1 MTYLEGRHEGKV
13 ARQRARAACTFANA
27 GAVTREKEK
36 EKEKEKEPVRESCSQ
51 FAESECVNAWE
62 ADWDC
67 SDTVIRVRE

>member
-13 ARQRARAACTFANA
+13 ARHRARAACTSANA
-27 GAVTREKEK
+27 GAVTR
-36 EKEKEKEPVRESCSQ
+36 EKEKEPVRESCSQ

-67 SDTVIRVRE
+67 SDTVIRIRE